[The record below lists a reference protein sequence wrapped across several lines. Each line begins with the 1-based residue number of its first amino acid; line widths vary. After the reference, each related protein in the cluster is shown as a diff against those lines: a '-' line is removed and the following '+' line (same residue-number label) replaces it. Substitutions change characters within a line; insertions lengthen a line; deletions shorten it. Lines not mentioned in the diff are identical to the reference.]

1 MFNFGRLVVKY
12 RKAIIACYLLLLVPS
27 IVGYLATGVNYDMLS
42 YMPGHLNSKQ
52 GEEILEDEFALSGLG
67 LLMALEK
74 KNYEINS
81 LITTIETIDGIDNI
95 VWLGDY
101 SDIFVP
107 AEFTDPMVRE
117 RFTSGDTTLLQIQFT
132 ENARSTKTNEAVTA
146 IRTAIG
152 DDPNYYFGGE
162 PAILVDMQSAVDE
175 EIILYTAIAVAM
187 ILLVLTMSSTLYLDP
202 ILFLVAVGVAI
213 IINMGTN
220 VFQGQ
225 ISFVTASIAAVM
237 QLGISLDYAIFLMH
251 RFEEEKREHSSIE
264 EAMASTINKTATTV
278 SSSAL
283 TTIGGF
289 AALMVMQNGIG
300 SDMGLVLG
308 KGILISLL
316 VTLTF
321 LPGLILLFYPFS
333 SRFQHRVML
342 PSFKPIARWLVKYRW
357 AFLVIFLIAAVP
369 AYMGQKKV
377 EYYYSNINYLP
388 RDSKATTATEAIMNA
403 YGAVDVA
410 YVITPDQGRQ
420 QEHLLVEELK
430 AIEGVD
436 SIVALS
442 EQVDMAIPESII
454 PDAVMEGFQGGD
466 YRNMMVFLAT
476 GDDERAA
483 FTAIDAIRETTGSH
497 YTEYYVAGSP
507 AMTRD
512 IALISRADARNVA
525 YVSVAAIT
533 LIIAISL
540 KSLSLPLLM
549 VLAVQIAIWIN
560 ISFLYFQ
567 NQPVSSLTPI
577 IIGAIQLG
585 ATVDYAILF
594 TLRYKENLAV
604 INRRIDA
611 IRQTIED
618 TGRSILTSA
627 LILFAATFSIS
638 VVAGIKTTREMT
650 LLIGRGALVSMIVMF
665 TLLPAL
671 LLIFDKLIGLTTL
684 KWPGLS
690 KQNIET
696 DAKATGGSQDAA

>member
-12 RKAIIACYLLLLVPS
+12 RKAIITCYLLLLVPS
-27 IVGYLATGVNYDMLS
+27 IIGYLATGVNYDMLS

-74 KNYEINS
+74 KNYEIIN
-81 LITTIETIDGIDNI
+81 LIDTLEAIDGIDNI

-107 AEFTDPMVRE
+107 AEFTDLLVRE

-146 IRTAIG
+146 IRAVIG

-162 PAILVDMQSAVDE
+162 PAVLVDMQSAVDE
-175 EIILYTAIAVAM
+175 EIIFYSAIAVAM
-187 ILLVLTMSSTLYLDP
+187 ILLVLTMSCTLYLDP
-202 ILFLVAVGVAI
+202 ILFLLAVGVAI

-251 RFEEEKREHSSIE
+251 RFEEEKGEHASIE
-264 EAMASTINKTATTV
+264 EAMVATINKTATTV

-321 LPGLILLFYPFS
+321 LPGLILLCYPFS

-357 AFLVIFLIAAVP
+357 AFLIIFLIAAVP

-388 RDSKATTATEAIMNA
+388 RDSKAAAATEAIMSE

-410 YVITPDQGRQ
+410 YVIIPDQGRQ
-420 QEHLLVEELK
+420 REHLLVEELK
-430 AIEGVD
+430 NIEGVD
-436 SIVALS
+436 SIIALS
-442 EQVDMAIPESII
+442 EQVDLAIPESII
-454 PDAVMEGFQGGD
+454 PDAVIEGFKGGE

-476 GDDERAA
+476 ADDETAA
-483 FTAIDAIRETTGSH
+483 FTAIDTIRETTGSQ
-497 YTEYYVAGSP
+497 YTEYYVAGPS

-512 IALISRADARNVA
+512 MALISRADARNVA

-549 VLAVQIAIWIN
+549 VLAVQLAIWIN

-604 INRRIDA
+604 IRLRVDA
-611 IRQTIED
+611 IKQTIED

-650 LLIGRGALVSMIVMF
+650 LLIGRGALISMIVMF

-684 KWPGLS
+684 KWPKLS
-690 KQNIET
+690 KQNKET
-696 DAKATGGSQDAA
+696 RAKATGGSQNAA

>member
-1 MFNFGRLVVKY
+1 
-12 RKAIIACYLLLLVPS
+12 
-27 IVGYLATGVNYDMLS
+27 
-42 YMPGHLNSKQ
+42 
-52 GEEILEDEFALSGLG
+52 
-67 LLMALEK
+67 
-74 KNYEINS
+74 
-81 LITTIETIDGIDNI
+81 
-95 VWLGDY
+95 
-101 SDIFVP
+101 
-107 AEFTDPMVRE
+107 
-117 RFTSGDTTLLQIQFT
+117 
-132 ENARSTKTNEAVTA
+132 
-146 IRTAIG
+146 
-152 DDPNYYFGGE
+152 
-162 PAILVDMQSAVDE
+162 
-175 EIILYTAIAVAM
+175 
-187 ILLVLTMSSTLYLDP
+187 
-202 ILFLVAVGVAI
+202 
-213 IINMGTN
+213 
-220 VFQGQ
+220 
-225 ISFVTASIAAVM
+225 
-237 QLGISLDYAIFLMH
+237 
-251 RFEEEKREHSSIE
+251 
-264 EAMASTINKTATTV
+264 
-278 SSSAL
+278 
-283 TTIGGF
+283 
-289 AALMVMQNGIG
+289 
-300 SDMGLVLG
+300 
-308 KGILISLL
+308 
-316 VTLTF
+316 
-321 LPGLILLFYPFS
+321 
-333 SRFQHRVML
+333 
-342 PSFKPIARWLVKYRW
+342 
-357 AFLVIFLIAAVP
+357 
-369 AYMGQKKV
+369 
-377 EYYYSNINYLP
+377 
-388 RDSKATTATEAIMNA
+388 MNA